1 MAWDAS
7 PSSWLDEARAGIDMR
22 HWIESRLGKIDRDKL
37 AFSGIL
43 IFALSSV
50 YAISQLLIVQA
61 KHPHWIY
68 YLPATFVEI
77 VTAITIWQTVEMF
90 YKWSRSNQTKQDK
103 RFYGTI
109 AVILVI
115 LVMPSV
121 ITSIIANYWEFRG
134 FVPYAEQVFPVLL
147 GLLCPLMAIICAVLG
162 GISKAVQKREAS
174 LAKQLSKASQ
184 SEPKTLRKER
194 KSLSTSKRRDK
205 VFALYCQD
213 LDQSPA
219 ALGKRFGVTAQTIRN
234 DLDYLAKQGRI
245 VYKDG
250 RVSLRPQKLVAKG
263 EP

>member
-1 MAWDAS
+1 MK
-7 PSSWLDEARAGIDMR
+7 
-22 HWIESRLGKIDRDKL
+22 HWMESKLTKIDAGKL
-37 AFSGIL
+37 AFLGIL

-50 YAISQLLIVQA
+50 YAITRLLMVQA

-68 YLPATFVEI
+68 FLPATFVEV
-77 VTAITIWQTVEMF
+77 VTAITIWQAVEMF
-90 YKWSRSNQTKQDK
+90 YRWSRSNQTKQNK
-103 RFYGTI
+103 RFYGAI
-109 AVILVI
+109 AMMLVI
-115 LVMPSV
+115 LVTPSV

-174 LAKQLSKASQ
+174 LAKQSSKASQ
-184 SEPKTLRKER
+184 GEPKTVRKGY
-194 KSLSTSKRRDK
+194 KALPTSKRRDK

-219 ALGKRFGVTAQTIRN
+219 DLGKRFGVTAQTIRN
-234 DLDYLAKQGRI
+234 DLDYLAKKGKI
-245 VYKDG
+245 IYKEG

-263 EP
+263 ES